1 MLAAARLASW
11 DNPLRQDSVVTAAA
25 ENGHLKKKLLVD
37 DLAENEKVCQYFY

>member
-25 ENGHLKKKLLVD
+25 ENGHLRKLLVE
-37 DLAENEKVCQYFY
+37 DLAENEKAYQYFC